1 MTESTAVATRD
12 GGKLQTTGSAGI
24 QDYLDSIKPKL
35 EEAATKHLTPDRL
48 IRVFLGIA
56 VRNPKIYECT
66 RESIVNA
73 LSQCTSTG
81 LEPGGILKH
90 ADLIPRWNKH
100 AGPLDGTGNPRGA
113 RELYFQPRYG
123 GLAELAR
130 RSGEVT
136 RVNAAPVYQGELDRE
151 LFVYSHEPPAI
162 RHDWAADSP
171 ALNDKDIIGGYA
183 VAELVNGC
191 RVQLW
196 MSLAQIDKRRQA
208 SAKPNGNF
216 WTDWFPEMVRK
227 TLLRSLFSGGLVP
240 MSEEMSFVM
249 AADTDMN
256 FEPPEKKTR
265 IQRNIDAFR
274 VEKPAPAET
283 VAEVIDAEAREV
295 AVVDS
300 DAGGHPDYDGGEPP
314 PIGGE

>member
-1 MTESTAVATRD
+1 MAKSTSLATKD
-12 GGKLQTTGSAGI
+12 GGELQTTGSVGI

-100 AGPLDGTGNPRGA
+100 AGPKDDNGNPRGA
-113 RELYFQPRYG
+113 RELTFQPRYG

-136 RVNAAPVYQGELDRE
+136 RVNAAPVYQWELDRE
-151 LFVYSHEPPAI
+151 LFIYSHEPPAI

-171 ALNDKDIIGGYA
+171 KLNDKDIIGGYA

-196 MSLAQIDKRRQA
+196 MSLAQIDKRRQC
-208 SAKPNGNF
+208 SQKPDGNF
-216 WTDWFPEMVRK
+216 WRDWYPEMVRK

-240 MSEEMSFVM
+240 MSEEMSL
-249 AADTDMN
+249 ALEHDTDMN
-256 FEPPEKKTR
+256 FEPPEKTTR
-265 IQRNIDAFR
+265 IQRNIGAFKIP
-274 VEKPAPAET
+274 KPEPVET
-283 VAEVIDAEAREV
+283 VAEVIDAEARE
-295 AVVDS
+295 AL
-300 DAGGHPDYDGGEPP
+300 PDTQPEVPPYDGEEPP
-314 PIGGE
+314 PVGGA